1 MLIKYGLI
9 SSNVNIIDI
18 TQTCYTKLI
27 KEGIIC
33 IPSDDNIRA
42 NYFTDPLFKFVKSI
56 YIIDNENQI
65 KQYDHTQNI
74 YIDTFT
80 ESIYTDKDEIP
91 KFIKD
96 IYPANMILEKISK
109 IHQNLTIDFGTLDE
123 EFPEQ
128 LMAVKYLTGNEKVLE
143 IGGNIGRNS
152 LVISY
157 ILNKNNNNN
166 FVTMECDTDSANKL
180 IHNRDINKLDFFV
193 ESSALSKRKLVQK
206 YWDTIVS
213 DEDLEGYTR
222 VSTIT
227 FEELTQKYNIDFDT
241 LILDCEGAFYYIL
254 IDMPEILTNIKLII
268 MENDYV
274 DVNHKNYVSDVL
286 KNNGFSV
293 DYEEKGGNWKFYY
306 DNFYQVWKK

>member
-9 SSNVNIIDI
+9 RSQINIIDI
-18 TQTCYTKLI
+18 TQICYTKFI
-27 KEGIIC
+27 KEEIIF

-42 NYFTDPLFKFVKSI
+42 EYFTDPLFKVVKSI
-56 YIIDNENQI
+56 YIINNDNQI
-65 KQYDHTQNI
+65 FQYDHYEDI
-74 YIDTFT
+74 YIDTVNDK
-80 ESIYTDKDEIP
+80 IYTNKDDIP
-91 KFIKD
+91 EHINT
-96 IYPANMILEKISK
+96 IYPDIKLREKLSK
-109 IHQNLTIDFGTLDE
+109 IHKNLTIDFGSLND

-143 IGGNIGRNS
+143 LGGNIGRNS
-152 LVISY
+152 AVISY
-157 ILNKNNNNN
+157 ILNQKNNNN
-166 FVTMECDTDSANKL
+166 FVSLECDSNSANQL

-193 ESSALSKRKLVQK
+193 ENSALSKRKLVQK
-206 YWDTIVS
+206 NWDTIVS
-213 DEDLEGYTR
+213 DEDLDGYTR

-254 IDMPEILTNIKLII
+254 MDMPEILTNIKLII

-274 DVNHKNYVSDVL
+274 DVNHKNYVSETL

-293 DYEEKGGNWKFYY
+293 DYAEKGGNRKFYY
-306 DNFYQVWKK
+306 EDFYQVWKK